1 MNCQLGQYCLILIL
15 MDIGEDSQ
23 MKNVNRL
30 IKGSVLFLLFFTQ
43 TLYADIS
50 FDKDDNMYYESL
62 KNNYRIEELY
72 IQNNTY
78 YVKVKNKWLVFYEGR
93 LIGEFNY
100 TSLVV
105 TKNGLLGQNNTYTLL
120 SNNLKVLQDNLLWA
134 RINDNGIIIKEEN
147 KELLAI
153 SPDGSKKTLKG
164 YDYAE
169 MCSNGFYIAWNVTR
183 LIPRWFLLNSKGKMI
198 ASTDENIIEFDGKFF
213 IKKDNKII
221 VIENYKKK
229 VLDEKY
235 SDFMEGREYIFLFN
249 NGTKRWEV
257 HDSNL
262 NYVLEIDLPN
272 VSTSMVCHNIF
283 LIYDRQ
289 AEVLIM
295 YKIDTHTSMIID
307 DYRMGEDYL
316 FIKYENAWKRI
327 Y

>member
-1 MNCQLGQYCLILIL
+1 
-15 MDIGEDSQ
+15 
-23 MKNVNRL
+23 MKNINHL
-30 IKGSVLFLLFFTQ
+30 IKGGVLFLLFFTQ

-78 YVKVKNKWLVFYEGR
+78 YVKVKDKWLVFYEGR

-120 SNNLKVLQDNLLWA
+120 SNDLKVLQDNLLWA
-134 RINDNGIIIKEEN
+134 SINNYGIIIKEKN

-221 VIENYKKK
+221 VIGNYKKK

-289 AEVLIM
+289 AEILLM

-307 DYRMGEDYL
+307 DYRIGEDYL

>member
-1 MNCQLGQYCLILIL
+1 
-15 MDIGEDSQ
+15 
-23 MKNVNRL
+23 MKNINHL
-30 IKGSVLFLLFFTQ
+30 IKGGVLFLLFFTQ

-50 FDKDDNMYYESL
+50 FDKDNNMYYESL
-62 KNNYRIEELY
+62 KNNYRIEDLY

-78 YVKVKNKWLVFYEGR
+78 YMKVKDKWLVFYEGR

-105 TKNGLLGQNNTYTLL
+105 TKNGLLGKNNTYTLL
-120 SNNLKVLQDNLLWA
+120 SNDLKVLQDNLLWA
-134 RINDNGIIIKEEN
+134 SINDNGIIIKEKN

-183 LIPRWFLLNSKGKMI
+183 LIPRWFLLNTKGKMI

-272 VSTSMVCHNIF
+272 ISTSMVCHNIF

-289 AEVLIM
+289 AEILIM

-307 DYRMGEDYL
+307 DYRIGEDYL

>member
-1 MNCQLGQYCLILIL
+1 

-30 IKGSVLFLLFFTQ
+30 IKGSVLFLFFCTQ

-50 FDKDDNMYYESL
+50 FDKDNAMYYESL

-78 YVKVKNKWLVFYEGR
+78 YVKVKDKWLVFYEGR

-105 TKNGLLGQNNTYTLL
+105 TKNGLLGKNNTYTLL
-120 SNNLKVLQDNLLWA
+120 SNDLKVLQDNLLWA
-134 RINDNGIIIKEEN
+134 SINDNGIIIKEKN

-169 MCSNGFYIAWNVTR
+169 MCSNGFYIAWEVTR
-183 LIPRWFLLNSKGKMI
+183 LIPRWFLLNTKGKMI

-235 SDFMEGREYIFLFN
+235 SDFMDGREYIFLFN

-289 AEVLIM
+289 AEILIM

-307 DYRMGEDYL
+307 DYRIGEDYL

>member
-1 MNCQLGQYCLILIL
+1 
-15 MDIGEDSQ
+15 
-23 MKNVNRL
+23 MKNINRL
-30 IKGSVLFLLFFTQ
+30 IKGSVFFLLFFTQ

-62 KNNYRIEELY
+62 ENNYRIEELY

-78 YVKVKNKWLVFYEGR
+78 YVKVKDKWLVFYEGR

-120 SNNLKVLQDNLLWA
+120 SNDLKVLQDNLLWA
-134 RINDNGIIIKEEN
+134 SINDNGIIIKEKN

-183 LIPRWFLLNSKGKMI
+183 LIPRWFLLNTKGKMI

-272 VSTSMVCHNIF
+272 ISTSMVCHNIF

-289 AEVLIM
+289 AEILIM
-295 YKIDTHTSMIID
+295 YKIDTHTSMVID
-307 DYRMGEDYL
+307 DYRIGEDYL

>member
-1 MNCQLGQYCLILIL
+1 

-50 FDKDDNMYYESL
+50 FDKDNAMYYESL
-62 KNNYRIEELY
+62 KNNYRIEDLY

-78 YVKVKNKWLVFYEGR
+78 YVKVKDKWLVFYEGR

-105 TKNGLLGQNNTYTLL
+105 TKNGLLGKNNTYTLL
-120 SNNLKVLQDNLLWA
+120 SNDLKVLQDNLLWA
-134 RINDNGIIIKEEN
+134 SINDNGIIIKEKN

-183 LIPRWFLLNSKGKMI
+183 LIPRWFLLNTKGKMI

-221 VIENYKKK
+221 VIDNYKKK

-262 NYVLEIDLPN
+262 NYVLEIGLPN
-272 VSTSMVCHNIF
+272 VSTSMVCHNVF

-289 AEVLIM
+289 AEILIM
-295 YKIDTHTSMIID
+295 YKIDTHTSMVID

>member
-1 MNCQLGQYCLILIL
+1 
-15 MDIGEDSQ
+15 MDIGEDLQ

-78 YVKVKNKWLVFYEGR
+78 YVKVKDKWLVFYEGR

-105 TKNGLLGQNNTYTLL
+105 TKNGLLGRNNTYTLL
-120 SNNLKVLQDNLLWA
+120 SNDLKVLQDNLLWA
-134 RINDNGIIIKEEN
+134 RINDNGIIIKEKN

-183 LIPRWFLLNSKGKMI
+183 LIPRWFLLNTKGKMI

-262 NYVLEIDLPN
+262 NYVLEIGLPN
-272 VSTSMVCHNIF
+272 VSTSMVCHNVF

-289 AEVLIM
+289 AEILIM
-295 YKIDTHTSMIID
+295 YKIDTHTSMVID

>member
-1 MNCQLGQYCLILIL
+1 

-23 MKNVNRL
+23 MKNINRL
-30 IKGSVLFLLFFTQ
+30 IKGSIFFLLFFTQ

-50 FDKDDNMYYESL
+50 FDKDNNMYYESL
-62 KNNYRIEELY
+62 KNNYRIEDLY

-78 YVKVKNKWLVFYEGR
+78 YVKVKDKWLVFYEGR

-120 SNNLKVLQDNLLWA
+120 SNDLKVLQDNLLWA
-134 RINDNGIIIKEEN
+134 SINNYGIIIKEKN

-183 LIPRWFLLNSKGKMI
+183 LIPRWFLLNTKGKMI

-289 AEVLIM
+289 AEILLM

-307 DYRMGEDYL
+307 DYRIGEDYL

>member
-23 MKNVNRL
+23 MKNINRL
-30 IKGSVLFLLFFTQ
+30 IKGSIFFLLFFTQ

-50 FDKDDNMYYESL
+50 FDKDNAMYYESL

-78 YVKVKNKWLVFYEGR
+78 YVKVKDKWLVFYEGR

-105 TKNGLLGQNNTYTLL
+105 TKNGLLGKNNTYTLL
-120 SNNLKVLQDNLLWA
+120 SNDLKVLQDNLLWA
-134 RINDNGIIIKEEN
+134 SINDNGIIIKEKN

-183 LIPRWFLLNSKGKMI
+183 LIPRWFLLNTKGKMI

-221 VIENYKKK
+221 VIDNYKKK

>member
-1 MNCQLGQYCLILIL
+1 MIRQNI
-15 MDIGEDSQ
+15 
-23 MKNVNRL
+23 NRL
-30 IKGSVLFLLFFTQ
+30 IKGSIFFLLFFTQ
-43 TLYADIS
+43 TLYADIY

-78 YVKVKNKWLVFYEGR
+78 YVKVKDKWLVFYEGR

-105 TKNGLLGQNNTYTLL
+105 TKNGLLGKNNTYTLL
-120 SNNLKVLQDNLLWA
+120 SNDLKVLQDNLLWA
-134 RINDNGIIIKEEN
+134 SINDNGIIIKEKN

-169 MCSNGFYIAWNVTR
+169 MCSNGFYIAWEVTR
-183 LIPRWFLLNSKGKMI
+183 LIPRWFLLNTKGKMI

-235 SDFMEGREYIFLFN
+235 SDFMDGREYIFLFN

-289 AEVLIM
+289 AEILIM

>member
-1 MNCQLGQYCLILIL
+1 
-15 MDIGEDSQ
+15 
-23 MKNVNRL
+23 MKNINRL
-30 IKGSVLFLLFFTQ
+30 IKGSVFFLLFFTQ

-62 KNNYRIEELY
+62 ENNYRIEELY

-78 YVKVKNKWLVFYEGR
+78 YVKVKDKWLVFYEGR

-120 SNNLKVLQDNLLWA
+120 SNDLKVLQDNLLWA
-134 RINDNGIIIKEEN
+134 SINDNGIIIKEKN

-183 LIPRWFLLNSKGKMI
+183 LIPRWFLLNTKGKMI

-235 SDFMEGREYIFLFN
+235 SDFMDGREYIFLFN

-272 VSTSMVCHNIF
+272 ISTSMVCHNIF

-289 AEVLIM
+289 AEILIM
-295 YKIDTHTSMIID
+295 YRIDTHTSMIID
-307 DYRMGEDYL
+307 DYRIGEDYL

>member
-1 MNCQLGQYCLILIL
+1 

-23 MKNVNRL
+23 MKNINHL
-30 IKGSVLFLLFFTQ
+30 IKGGVLFLLFFTQ

-50 FDKDDNMYYESL
+50 FDKDNAMYYESL

-78 YVKVKNKWLVFYEGR
+78 YVKVKDKWLVFYEGR

-105 TKNGLLGQNNTYTLL
+105 TKNGLLGKNNTYTLL
-120 SNNLKVLQDNLLWA
+120 SNDLKVLQDNLLWA
-134 RINDNGIIIKEEN
+134 SINDNGIIIKEKN

-183 LIPRWFLLNSKGKMI
+183 LIPRWFLLNTKGKMI

-235 SDFMEGREYIFLFN
+235 SDFMDGREYIFLFN

-272 VSTSMVCHNIF
+272 ISTSMVCHNIF

-289 AEVLIM
+289 AEILIM
-295 YKIDTHTSMIID
+295 YKIDTHTSMVID
-307 DYRMGEDYL
+307 DYRIGEDYL

>member
-1 MNCQLGQYCLILIL
+1 M
-15 MDIGEDSQ
+15 E
-23 MKNVNRL
+23 NVNRL

-50 FDKDDNMYYESL
+50 FDKDNAMYYESL

-78 YVKVKNKWLVFYEGR
+78 YVKVKDKWLVFYEGR

-105 TKNGLLGQNNTYTLL
+105 TKNGLLGKNNTYTLL
-120 SNNLKVLQDNLLWA
+120 SNDLKVLQDNLLWA
-134 RINDNGIIIKEEN
+134 SINDNGIIIKEKN

-183 LIPRWFLLNSKGKMI
+183 LIPRWFLLNTKGKMI

-235 SDFMEGREYIFLFN
+235 SDFMDGREYIFLFN

-289 AEVLIM
+289 AEILIM

>member
-1 MNCQLGQYCLILIL
+1 

-50 FDKDDNMYYESL
+50 FDKDNAMYYESL

-78 YVKVKNKWLVFYEGR
+78 YVKVKDKWLVFYEGR

-105 TKNGLLGQNNTYTLL
+105 TKNGLLGKNNTYTLL
-120 SNNLKVLQDNLLWA
+120 SNDLKVLQDNLLWA
-134 RINDNGIIIKEEN
+134 SINDNGIIIKEKN

-183 LIPRWFLLNSKGKMI
+183 LIPRWFLLNTKGKMI

-221 VIENYKKK
+221 VIDNYKKK

>member
-1 MNCQLGQYCLILIL
+1 
-15 MDIGEDSQ
+15 
-23 MKNVNRL
+23 MKNINRL

-78 YVKVKNKWLVFYEGR
+78 YVKVKDKWLVFYEGR

-105 TKNGLLGQNNTYTLL
+105 TKNGLLGKNNTYTLL
-120 SNNLKVLQDNLLWA
+120 SNDLKVLQDNLLWA
-134 RINDNGIIIKEEN
+134 RINDNGIIIKEKN

-183 LIPRWFLLNSKGKMI
+183 LIPRWFLLNTKGKMI

-272 VSTSMVCHNIF
+272 ISTSMVCHNIF

-289 AEVLIM
+289 AEILIM

-307 DYRMGEDYL
+307 DYRIGEDYL

>member
-1 MNCQLGQYCLILIL
+1 

-23 MKNVNRL
+23 MKNINRL
-30 IKGSVLFLLFFTQ
+30 IKGSIFFLLFFTQ

-50 FDKDDNMYYESL
+50 FDKDNAMYYESL
-62 KNNYRIEELY
+62 KNNYRIEDLY

-78 YVKVKNKWLVFYEGR
+78 YVKVKDKWLVFYEGR

-105 TKNGLLGQNNTYTLL
+105 TKNGLLGKNNTYTLL
-120 SNNLKVLQDNLLWA
+120 SNDLKVLQDNLLWA
-134 RINDNGIIIKEEN
+134 SINDNGIIIKEKN

-235 SDFMEGREYIFLFN
+235 SDFMDGREYIFLFN

-289 AEVLIM
+289 AEILIM

-307 DYRMGEDYL
+307 DYRIGEDYL

>member
-1 MNCQLGQYCLILIL
+1 

-23 MKNVNRL
+23 MKNINRL
-30 IKGSVLFLLFFTQ
+30 IKGSIFFLLFFTQ

-50 FDKDDNMYYESL
+50 FDKDNNMYYESL
-62 KNNYRIEELY
+62 KNNYRIEDLY

-78 YVKVKNKWLVFYEGR
+78 YVKVKDKWLVFYEGR

-120 SNNLKVLQDNLLWA
+120 SNNLKVLQGNLLWA
-134 RINDNGIIIKEEN
+134 RINDNGIIIKEKN

>member
-1 MNCQLGQYCLILIL
+1 
-15 MDIGEDSQ
+15 
-23 MKNVNRL
+23 MKNINRL

-62 KNNYRIEELY
+62 KNNYRIGELY

-78 YVKVKNKWLVFYEGR
+78 YVKVKDKWLVFYEGR

-105 TKNGLLGQNNTYTLL
+105 TKNGLLGKNNTYTLL
-120 SNNLKVLQDNLLWA
+120 SNDLKVLQDNLLWA
-134 RINDNGIIIKEEN
+134 SINDNGIIIKEKN

-153 SPDGSKKTLKG
+153 SPDGSKKILKG

-183 LIPRWFLLNSKGKMI
+183 LIPRWFLLNTKGKMI

-272 VSTSMVCHNIF
+272 ISTSMVCHNIF

-289 AEVLIM
+289 AEILIM

-307 DYRMGEDYL
+307 DYRIGEDYL

>member
-1 MNCQLGQYCLILIL
+1 
-15 MDIGEDSQ
+15 
-23 MKNVNRL
+23 MKNINRL
-30 IKGSVLFLLFFTQ
+30 IKGSVFFLLFFTQ

-62 KNNYRIEELY
+62 ENNYRIEELY

-78 YVKVKNKWLVFYEGR
+78 YVKVKDKWLVFYEGR

-120 SNNLKVLQDNLLWA
+120 SNDLKVLQDNLLWA
-134 RINDNGIIIKEEN
+134 SINDNGIIIKEKN

-183 LIPRWFLLNSKGKMI
+183 LIPRWFLLNTKGKMI

-235 SDFMEGREYIFLFN
+235 SDFMDGREYIFLFN

-272 VSTSMVCHNIF
+272 ISTSMVCHNIF

-289 AEVLIM
+289 AEILIM
-295 YKIDTHTSMIID
+295 YKIDTHTSMVID
-307 DYRMGEDYL
+307 DYRIGEDYL

>member
-1 MNCQLGQYCLILIL
+1 MIRQNI
-15 MDIGEDSQ
+15 
-23 MKNVNRL
+23 NRL
-30 IKGSVLFLLFFTQ
+30 IKGSIFFLLFFTQ

-78 YVKVKNKWLVFYEGR
+78 YVKVKDKWLVFYEGR

-105 TKNGLLGQNNTYTLL
+105 TKNGLLGRNNTYTLL
-120 SNNLKVLQDNLLWA
+120 SNDLKVLQDNLLWA
-134 RINDNGIIIKEEN
+134 SINNYGIVIKEKN

-183 LIPRWFLLNSKGKMI
+183 LIPRWFLLNTKGKMI

-221 VIENYKKK
+221 VIKNYKKK

-235 SDFMEGREYIFLFN
+235 SDFMDGREYIFLFN

-289 AEVLIM
+289 AEILIM

-307 DYRMGEDYL
+307 DYRIGEDYL

>member
-1 MNCQLGQYCLILIL
+1 

-23 MKNVNRL
+23 MKNINRL
-30 IKGSVLFLLFFTQ
+30 IKGSVFFLLFFTR

-50 FDKDDNMYYESL
+50 FDKDNAMYHESL
-62 KNNYRIEELY
+62 KDNYRIEDLY

-78 YVKVKNKWLVFYEGR
+78 YVKVKDKWLVFYEGR

-120 SNNLKVLQDNLLWA
+120 SNDLKVLQDNLLWA
-134 RINDNGIIIKEEN
+134 RINDNGIIIKEKN

-169 MCSNGFYIAWNVTR
+169 MCSNGFYIAWEVTR
-183 LIPRWFLLNSKGKMI
+183 LIPRWFLLDSKGKMI
-198 ASTDENIIEFDGKFF
+198 ESTDTKIIEFNGKFF

-262 NYVLEIDLPN
+262 NYVLEIGLPN
-272 VSTSMVCHNIF
+272 ISTSMVCHNIL

-289 AEVLIM
+289 AEILIM
-295 YKIDTHTSMIID
+295 YKIDTHTSMVID
-307 DYRMGEDYL
+307 DARMGEDYL

>member
-1 MNCQLGQYCLILIL
+1 

-50 FDKDDNMYYESL
+50 FDKDNAMYYESL

-78 YVKVKNKWLVFYEGR
+78 YVKVKDKWLVFYEGR

-105 TKNGLLGQNNTYTLL
+105 TKNGLLGKNNTYTLL
-120 SNNLKVLQDNLLWA
+120 SNDLKVLQDNLLWA
-134 RINDNGIIIKEEN
+134 SINDNGIIIKEKN

-183 LIPRWFLLNSKGKMI
+183 LIPRWFLLNTKGKMI

-289 AEVLIM
+289 AEILIM

>member
-1 MNCQLGQYCLILIL
+1 MIRQNI
-15 MDIGEDSQ
+15 
-23 MKNVNRL
+23 NRL
-30 IKGSVLFLLFFTQ
+30 IKGSIFFLLFFTQ

-50 FDKDDNMYYESL
+50 FDKDNAMYYESL

-78 YVKVKNKWLVFYEGR
+78 YVKVKDKWLVFYEGR

-105 TKNGLLGQNNTYTLL
+105 TKNGLLGKNNTYTLL
-120 SNNLKVLQDNLLWA
+120 SNDLKVLQDNLLWA
-134 RINDNGIIIKEEN
+134 SINDNGIIIKEKN

-169 MCSNGFYIAWNVTR
+169 MCSNGFYIAWEVTR
-183 LIPRWFLLNSKGKMI
+183 LIPRWFLLNTKGKMI

-235 SDFMEGREYIFLFN
+235 SDFMDGREYIFLFN

-289 AEVLIM
+289 AEILIM

-307 DYRMGEDYL
+307 DNR
-316 FIKYENAWKRI
+316 
-327 Y
+327 

>member
-1 MNCQLGQYCLILIL
+1 
-15 MDIGEDSQ
+15 

-50 FDKDDNMYYESL
+50 FDKDNAMYYESL

-78 YVKVKNKWLVFYEGR
+78 YVKVKDKWLVFYEGR

-105 TKNGLLGQNNTYTLL
+105 TKNGLLGKNNTYTLL
-120 SNNLKVLQDNLLWA
+120 SNDLKVLQDNLLWA
-134 RINDNGIIIKEEN
+134 SINDNGIIIKEKN

-183 LIPRWFLLNSKGKMI
+183 LIPRWFLLNTKGKMI

-235 SDFMEGREYIFLFN
+235 SDFMDGREYIFLFN

-289 AEVLIM
+289 AEILIM

-307 DYRMGEDYL
+307 DDRMGEDYL

>member
-1 MNCQLGQYCLILIL
+1 

-23 MKNVNRL
+23 MKNINRL
-30 IKGSVLFLLFFTQ
+30 IKGSIFFLLFFTQ

-50 FDKDDNMYYESL
+50 FDKDNAMYYESL

-78 YVKVKNKWLVFYEGR
+78 YVKVKDKWLVFYEGR

-105 TKNGLLGQNNTYTLL
+105 TKNGLLGKNNTYTLL
-120 SNNLKVLQDNLLWA
+120 SNDLKVLQDNLLWA
-134 RINDNGIIIKEEN
+134 SINDNGIIIKEKN

-183 LIPRWFLLNSKGKMI
+183 LIPRWFLLNTKGKMI

-221 VIENYKKK
+221 VIDNYKKK

-262 NYVLEIDLPN
+262 NYVLEIGLPN
-272 VSTSMVCHNIF
+272 VSTSMVCHNVF

-289 AEVLIM
+289 AEILIM
-295 YKIDTHTSMIID
+295 YKIDTHTSMMID

>member
-1 MNCQLGQYCLILIL
+1 

-23 MKNVNRL
+23 MKNINRS
-30 IKGSVLFLLFFTQ
+30 IKGSIFFLLFFTQ

-50 FDKDDNMYYESL
+50 FDKDNAMYYESL

-78 YVKVKNKWLVFYEGR
+78 YVKVKDKWLVFYEGR

-105 TKNGLLGQNNTYTLL
+105 TKNGLLGKNNTYTLL
-120 SNNLKVLQDNLLWA
+120 SNDLKVLQDNLLWA
-134 RINDNGIIIKEEN
+134 SINDNGIIIKEKN

-183 LIPRWFLLNSKGKMI
+183 LIPRWFLLNTKGKMI

-221 VIENYKKK
+221 VIDNYKKK

>member
-1 MNCQLGQYCLILIL
+1 

-78 YVKVKNKWLVFYEGR
+78 YVKVKDKWLVFYEGR

-105 TKNGLLGQNNTYTLL
+105 TKNGLLGKNNTYTLL
-120 SNNLKVLQDNLLWA
+120 SNDLKVLQDNLLWA
-134 RINDNGIIIKEEN
+134 RINDNGIIIKEKD

-153 SPDGSKKTLKG
+153 SLDGSKRALKG

-169 MCSNGFYIAWNVTR
+169 MCSNGFYIAWEVTK

-198 ASTDENIIEFDGKFF
+198 ASTDTKIIEFNGKFF

-221 VIENYKKK
+221 VIDNYKKK

-235 SDFMEGREYIFLFN
+235 SDFMDGREYIFLFN

-289 AEVLIM
+289 AEILIM
-295 YKIDTHTSMIID
+295 YKIDTHTSMLID

>member
-1 MNCQLGQYCLILIL
+1 
-15 MDIGEDSQ
+15 MDIEEDSQ
-23 MKNVNRL
+23 MKNINRL
-30 IKGSVLFLLFFTQ
+30 IKGSIFFLLFFTQ

-50 FDKDDNMYYESL
+50 FDKDNAMYYESL

-78 YVKVKNKWLVFYEGR
+78 YVKVKDKWLVFYEGR

-105 TKNGLLGQNNTYTLL
+105 TKNGLLGKNNTYTLL
-120 SNNLKVLQDNLLWA
+120 SNDLKVLQDNLLWA
-134 RINDNGIIIKEEN
+134 SINDNGIIIKEKN

-183 LIPRWFLLNSKGKMI
+183 LIPRWFLLNTKGKMI

-235 SDFMEGREYIFLFN
+235 SDFMDGREYIFLFN

-289 AEVLIM
+289 AEILIM

-307 DYRMGEDYL
+307 DYRIGEDYL

>member
-1 MNCQLGQYCLILIL
+1 
-15 MDIGEDSQ
+15 
-23 MKNVNRL
+23 MKNINHL
-30 IKGSVLFLLFFTQ
+30 IKGSVFFLLFFTQ

-50 FDKDDNMYYESL
+50 FDKDNAMYYESL

-105 TKNGLLGQNNTYTLL
+105 TKNGLLGHNNKNNTYTLL
-120 SNNLKVLQDNLLWA
+120 SNDLKVLQDNLLWA
-134 RINDNGIIIKEEN
+134 SINDNGIIIKEKN

-183 LIPRWFLLNSKGKMI
+183 LIPRWFLLNTKGKMI

-235 SDFMEGREYIFLFN
+235 SDFMDGREYIFLFN

-262 NYVLEIDLPN
+262 NYVFEIDLPN

-289 AEVLIM
+289 AEILIM

-307 DYRMGEDYL
+307 DYRIGEDYL

>member
-1 MNCQLGQYCLILIL
+1 

-78 YVKVKNKWLVFYEGR
+78 YVKVKDKWLVFYEGR

-105 TKNGLLGQNNTYTLL
+105 TKNGLLGKNNTYTLL
-120 SNNLKVLQDNLLWA
+120 SNDLKVLQDNLLWA
-134 RINDNGIIIKEEN
+134 SINDNGIIIKEKN

-262 NYVLEIDLPN
+262 NYVLEIGLPN
-272 VSTSMVCHNIF
+272 VSTSMVCHNVF

-289 AEVLIM
+289 AEILIM
-295 YKIDTHTSMIID
+295 YKIDTHTSMVID

>member
-1 MNCQLGQYCLILIL
+1 MTIP
-15 MDIGEDSQ
+15 
-23 MKNVNRL
+23 
-30 IKGSVLFLLFFTQ
+30 
-43 TLYADIS
+43 
-50 FDKDDNMYYESL
+50 
-62 KNNYRIEELY
+62 YRIDELH

-78 YVKVKNKWLVFYEGR
+78 YVKVKDKWLVFYEGG

-120 SNNLKVLQDNLLWA
+120 SNDLKVIQNNLLWA
-134 RINDNGIIIKEEN
+134 SINNYGIVTKEKN

-164 YDYAE
+164 YDYAK

-183 LIPRWFLLNSKGKMI
+183 LIPQWFLLNSKGKMI
-198 ASTDENIIEFDGKFF
+198 ESADTKIIEFDGKFF
-213 IKKDNKII
+213 IKKDKKII

-289 AEVLIM
+289 AEILIM
-295 YKIDTHTSMIID
+295 YKIDTHTSMVID
-307 DYRMGEDYL
+307 DARMGEDYL

>member
-1 MNCQLGQYCLILIL
+1 

-23 MKNVNRL
+23 MKNINRL
-30 IKGSVLFLLFFTQ
+30 IKGSIFFLLFFTQ

-50 FDKDDNMYYESL
+50 FDKDNNMYYESL
-62 KNNYRIEELY
+62 KNNYRIEDLY

-78 YVKVKNKWLVFYEGR
+78 YVKVKDKWLVFYEGR

-105 TKNGLLGQNNTYTLL
+105 TKNGLLGHNNKNNTYTLL
-120 SNNLKVLQDNLLWA
+120 SNDLKVLQDNLLWA
-134 RINDNGIIIKEEN
+134 SINNYGIIIKEKN

-183 LIPRWFLLNSKGKMI
+183 LIPQWFLLNTKGKMI
-198 ASTDENIIEFDGKFF
+198 ESADTKIIEFDGKFF

-221 VIENYKKK
+221 VIDNYKKK

-262 NYVLEIDLPN
+262 NYVLEIGLPN
-272 VSTSMVCHNIF
+272 ISTSMVCHNIL

-289 AEVLIM
+289 AEILIM

-307 DYRMGEDYL
+307 DDRMGEDYL

>member
-1 MNCQLGQYCLILIL
+1 
-15 MDIGEDSQ
+15 
-23 MKNVNRL
+23 MKNINRL
-30 IKGSVLFLLFFTQ
+30 IKGSIFFLLFFTQ

-78 YVKVKNKWLVFYEGR
+78 YVKVKDKWLVFYEGR

-105 TKNGLLGQNNTYTLL
+105 TKNGLLGKNNTYTLL
-120 SNNLKVLQDNLLWA
+120 SNDLKVLQDNLLWA
-134 RINDNGIIIKEEN
+134 RINDNGIIIKEKN

-183 LIPRWFLLNSKGKMI
+183 LIPRWFLLNTKGKMI
-198 ASTDENIIEFDGKFF
+198 ASTDENIIEFYGKFF

-272 VSTSMVCHNIF
+272 ISTSMVCHNIF

-295 YKIDTHTSMIID
+295 YKIDTHTSMMID

>member
-1 MNCQLGQYCLILIL
+1 

-78 YVKVKNKWLVFYEGR
+78 YVKVKDKWLVFYEDGV
-93 LIGEFNY
+93 IGEFNY

-120 SNNLKVLQDNLLWA
+120 SNDLKVLQDNLLWA
-134 RINDNGIIIKEEN
+134 RINDNGIIIKEKN

-183 LIPRWFLLNSKGKMI
+183 LIPRWFLLNTKGKMI

-221 VIENYKKK
+221 VIDNYKKK

-262 NYVLEIDLPN
+262 NYVLEIGLPN

-289 AEVLIM
+289 AEILIM
-295 YKIDTHTSMIID
+295 YKIDTHTSMVID

>member
-1 MNCQLGQYCLILIL
+1 

-23 MKNVNRL
+23 MKNINRL

-120 SNNLKVLQDNLLWA
+120 SNNLKVLQGNLLWA
-134 RINDNGIIIKEEN
+134 RINDNGIIIKEKN

-213 IKKDNKII
+213 IKKDNKVI

-289 AEVLIM
+289 AKILIM

>member
-1 MNCQLGQYCLILIL
+1 

-23 MKNVNRL
+23 MKNINRL
-30 IKGSVLFLLFFTQ
+30 IKGSVFFLLFFTQ

-50 FDKDDNMYYESL
+50 FDKDNAMYYESL

-78 YVKVKNKWLVFYEGR
+78 YVKVKDKWLVFYEGR

-105 TKNGLLGQNNTYTLL
+105 TKNGLLGKNNTYTLL
-120 SNNLKVLQDNLLWA
+120 SNDLKVLQDNLLWA
-134 RINDNGIIIKEEN
+134 SINDNGIIIKEKN

-153 SPDGSKKTLKG
+153 SPDGSRKTLKG

-183 LIPRWFLLNSKGKMI
+183 LIPRWFLLNTKGKMI

-235 SDFMEGREYIFLFN
+235 SDFMDGREYIFLFN

-272 VSTSMVCHNIF
+272 ISTSMVCHNIF

-289 AEVLIM
+289 AEILIM
-295 YKIDTHTSMIID
+295 YKIDTHTSMVID
-307 DYRMGEDYL
+307 DYRIGEDYL

>member
-1 MNCQLGQYCLILIL
+1 

-50 FDKDDNMYYESL
+50 FDKDNAMYYESL
-62 KNNYRIEELY
+62 KNNYRIEDLY

-78 YVKVKNKWLVFYEGR
+78 YVKVKDKWLVFYEGR

-105 TKNGLLGQNNTYTLL
+105 TKNGLLGKNNTYTLL
-120 SNNLKVLQDNLLWA
+120 SNDLKVLQDNLLWA
-134 RINDNGIIIKEEN
+134 RINDNGIIIQEKN

-153 SPDGSKKTLKG
+153 SLDGSKKTLKG
-164 YDYAE
+164 YDYAT
-169 MCSNGFYIAWNVTR
+169 MRSNGFYIAWEVTR

-198 ASTDENIIEFDGKFF
+198 ESTDTKIIEFNGKFF

>member
-1 MNCQLGQYCLILIL
+1 
-15 MDIGEDSQ
+15 
-23 MKNVNRL
+23 MKNINRL
-30 IKGSVLFLLFFTQ
+30 IKGSIFFLLFFTQ

-50 FDKDDNMYYESL
+50 FDKDNAMYYESL

-78 YVKVKNKWLVFYEGR
+78 YVKVKDKWLVFYEGR

-105 TKNGLLGQNNTYTLL
+105 TKNGLLGKNNTYTLL
-120 SNNLKVLQDNLLWA
+120 SNDFKVLQDNLLWA
-134 RINDNGIIIKEEN
+134 SINDNGIIIKEKN

-153 SPDGSKKTLKG
+153 SFDGSKKTLKG

-183 LIPRWFLLNSKGKMI
+183 LIPRWFLLNTKGKMI

-235 SDFMEGREYIFLFN
+235 SDFMDGREYIFLFN

-262 NYVLEIDLPN
+262 NYVLEIDFPN

-283 LIYDRQ
+283 LIYNRQ
-289 AEVLIM
+289 AEILIM